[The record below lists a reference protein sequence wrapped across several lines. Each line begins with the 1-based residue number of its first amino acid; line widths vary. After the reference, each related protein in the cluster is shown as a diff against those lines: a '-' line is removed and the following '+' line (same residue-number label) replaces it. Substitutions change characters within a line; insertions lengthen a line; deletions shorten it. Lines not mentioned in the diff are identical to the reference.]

1 MYLQACVYEKKL
13 YIAVEGLK
21 KFFDFFGR
29 CVGKTVSAEKSVNL
43 LHRLRVDDG
52 GNIF

>member
-1 MYLQACVYEKKL
+1 MYQQACVYEKKL
-13 YIAVEGLK
+13 YIAVEALK

-29 CVGKTVSAEKSVNL
+29 CIGETASAEKSVNL

-52 GNIF
+52 GNIK